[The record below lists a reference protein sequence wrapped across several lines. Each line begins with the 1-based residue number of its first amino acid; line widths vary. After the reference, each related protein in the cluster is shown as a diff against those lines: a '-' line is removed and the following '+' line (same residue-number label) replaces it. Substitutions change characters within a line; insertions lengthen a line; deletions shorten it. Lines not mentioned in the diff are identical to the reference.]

1 MRRKTRRAREREE
14 REGEGGRREG
24 GNEQM
29 EIHDGENMKRTVWRP
44 QKLCSDI
51 G

>member
-14 REGEGGRREG
+14 REGGRSKEG

-29 EIHDGENMKRTVWRP
+29 EIHD
-44 QKLCSDI
+44 
-51 G
+51 